1 MLKMRRLVI
10 GLFCL
15 AATLGVFADG
25 PWGQGQFPQGGFPR
39 QGFPQFQQNGQ
50 QQQQQRFSPEK
61 YQADLEQYI
70 TKEACLTPQEA
81 SAFFPLFREMQK
93 KQRALY
99 NKMREDVRI
108 KPADEAACKKMIQK
122 HDQVELELKSIQQT
136 YHNKF
141 FSVMPASKV
150 FDVIKAEDSYH
161 RGLLRN
167 MGGMGRGPMGGGFP
181 QRGQGMQRGQG
192 QQKSQSGQSNTKK

>member
-1 MLKMRRLVI
+1 MRQLVI
-10 GLFCL
+10 GLVCL
-15 AATLGVFADG
+15 FALGVYADG
-25 PWGQGQFPQGGFPR
+25 PWGQFPQNNNGFPR
-39 QGFPQFQQNGQ
+39 QGFPQQGFQQH
-50 QQQQQRFSPEK
+50 QQQRFSPEK

-81 SAFFPLFREMQK
+81 AAFFPMFREMQK

-108 KPADEAACKKMIQK
+108 KPTDEAACKKMIQK

-150 FDVIKAEDSYH
+150 FDVIKAEDQFH

-167 MGGMGRGPMGGGFP
+167 MGGMGRGPMGGFP
-181 QRGQGMQRGQG
+181 QRGQGQRGLG
-192 QQKSQSGQSNTKK
+192 QQRTPSNTKK

>member
-1 MLKMRRLVI
+1 MRRLII

-15 AATLGVFADG
+15 ATLCASA
-25 PWGQGQFPQGGFPR
+25 QGFPQQGFPR
-39 QGFPQFQQNGQ
+39 QNGFQQGGFSQQNG
-50 QQQQQRFSPEK
+50 QQQRFSPEK
-61 YQADLEQYI
+61 SQADLEQYI

-108 KPADEAACKKMIQK
+108 KPADEDACKKMIQK
-122 HDQVELELKSIQQT
+122 RDQVELELKSIQQT

-141 FSVMPASKV
+141 FSVIPPSKV
-150 FDVIKAEDSYH
+150 FDVIRAEDQYH
-161 RGLLRN
+161 RGMFRN
-167 MGGMGRGPMGGGFP
+167 WGRGPAGAFSP
-181 QRGQGMQRGQG
+181 RGQRGQG
-192 QQKSQSGQSNTKK
+192 QQRGQSNNKK

>member
-1 MLKMRRLVI
+1 MRKLLVI
-10 GLFCL
+10 GLVCL
-15 AATLGVFADG
+15 SSMGAFAQG
-25 PWGQGQFPQGGFPR
+25 PFPQQGFPR
-39 QGFPQFQQNGQ
+39 QGFPQQNFQQQ
-50 QQQQQRFSPEK
+50 PPKFSPEK

-99 NKMREDVRI
+99 NRMREDVRI
-108 KPADEAACKKMIQK
+108 KPTDEAACKKMIQK
-122 HDQVELELKSIQQT
+122 RDQVELELKSIQQT

-141 FSVMPASKV
+141 FSVIPASKV
-150 FDVIKAEDSYH
+150 FDVIKAEDNYH

-167 MGGMGRGPMGGGFP
+167 MGGMGRNPMMGGFP
-181 QRGQGMQRGQG
+181 PRMPGAQQGGSG
-192 QQKSQSGQSNTKK
+192 QQKGQSNTKK

>member
-1 MLKMRRLVI
+1 MRRLVI
-10 GLFCL
+10 IGLVCL
-15 AATLGVFADG
+15 SALGAYADG
-25 PWGQGQFPQGGFPR
+25 PWGQFPQNNGFPR
-39 QGFPQFQQNGQ
+39 QGFPQQGFQ

-122 HDQVELELKSIQQT
+122 RDQVELELKSIQQT

-167 MGGMGRGPMGGGFP
+167 MGRGPMGATMGAPMGGFAP
-181 QRGQGMQRGQG
+181 RGQGPQQRGQG
-192 QQKSQSGQSNTKK
+192 QQKGQSNTKK

>member
-1 MLKMRRLVI
+1 MKRLVI
-10 GLFCL
+10 GLFCF
-15 AATLGVFADG
+15 AAALGVSADG
-25 PWGQGQFPQGGFPR
+25 PWGQYPQGGFGPR

-81 SAFFPLFREMQK
+81 AAFFPMFREMQK

-108 KPADEAACKKMIQK
+108 KPTDEAACKKMIQK
-122 HDQVELELKSIQQT
+122 RDQVELELKSIQQT

-141 FSVMPASKV
+141 FGVISPSMV
-150 FDVIKAEDSYH
+150 FDVIKAEDNYH

-167 MGGMGRGPMGGGFP
+167 MGRGPMGGAAMGFP
-181 QRGQGMQRGQG
+181 RGQNLQQRGQG
-192 QQKSQSGQSNTKK
+192 QQKSQSNTKK

>member
-1 MLKMRRLVI
+1 MRRLII

-15 AATLGVFADG
+15 ATLGVSA
-25 PWGQGQFPQGGFPR
+25 QGFPQQGFPR
-39 QGFPQFQQNGQ
+39 QNGFQQGGFSQ
-50 QQQQQRFSPEK
+50 QNRQQQRFSPEK

-108 KPADEAACKKMIQK
+108 KPTDEAACKKMIQK
-122 HDQVELELKSIQQT
+122 RDQVELELKSIQQT

-141 FSVMPASKV
+141 FSVISASKV
-150 FDVIKAEDSYH
+150 FDVIKAEDQYH

-167 MGGMGRGPMGGGFP
+167 MGRGPMGAMGAPMGGFP
-181 QRGQGMQRGQG
+181 LRGQG
-192 QQKSQSGQSNTKK
+192 QPRGQSQQKGQSNNKK

>member
-1 MLKMRRLVI
+1 MRRLVI
-10 GLFCL
+10 IGLVCL
-15 AATLGVFADG
+15 SALGASA
-25 PWGQGQFPQGGFPR
+25 QNFPR
-39 QGFPQFQQNGQ
+39 QGFPQQGFPQQNF

-81 SAFFPLFREMQK
+81 AAFFPMFREMQK

-108 KPADEAACKKMIQK
+108 KPTDEAACKKMIQK
-122 HDQVELELKSIQQT
+122 RDQVELELKSIQQT

-141 FSVMPASKV
+141 FSVISASKV
-150 FDVIKAEDSYH
+150 FDVIKAEDQYH

-167 MGGMGRGPMGGGFP
+167 MGRGPMGAMGAPMGGFP
-181 QRGQGMQRGQG
+181 LRGQG
-192 QQKSQSGQSNTKK
+192 QPRGQSQQKGQSNNKK

>member
-1 MLKMRRLVI
+1 MRRLVI
-10 GLFCL
+10 IGLVCL
-15 AATLGVFADG
+15 SALGASA
-25 PWGQGQFPQGGFPR
+25 QNFPR
-39 QGFPQFQQNGQ
+39 QGFPQQNF

-70 TKEACLTPQEA
+70 TKEACLTPKEA
-81 SAFFPLFREMQK
+81 AAFFPLFREMQK

-108 KPADEAACKKMIQK
+108 KPTDEAACKKMIQK
-122 HDQVELELKSIQQT
+122 RDQVELELKSIQQT

-150 FDVIKAEDSYH
+150 FDVIKAEDQYH

-167 MGGMGRGPMGGGFP
+167 MGGMGRGPVGAFP
-181 QRGQGMQRGQG
+181 QRGQGLQRGQG
-192 QQKSQSGQSNTKK
+192 QQPRGQSNTKK

>member
-1 MLKMRRLVI
+1 MRRLVVI
-10 GLFCL
+10 GLVCL
-15 AATLGVFADG
+15 TAFGAFADG
-25 PWGQGQFPQGGFPR
+25 PWSQNRQGGFPQGGFPR
-39 QGFPQFQQNGQ
+39 QGFPQQNFQ
-50 QQQQQRFSPEK
+50 QQQQKFSPEK

-81 SAFFPLFREMQK
+81 AAFFPLFREMQK

-99 NKMREDVRI
+99 NKMRDDVRI
-108 KPADEAACKKMIQK
+108 KPTDEAACKKMIQK
-122 HDQVELELKSIQQT
+122 RDQVELELKSIQQT

-150 FDVIKAEDSYH
+150 FDVIKAEDNYH

-167 MGGMGRGPMGGGFP
+167 MGGMGRAPMMGAFP
-181 QRGQGMQRGQG
+181 QRGQVQGQG
-192 QQKSQSGQSNTKK
+192 QQRGQTNKQSSTKK

>member
-1 MLKMRRLVI
+1 MRRLII

-15 AATLGVFADG
+15 ATLGASA
-25 PWGQGQFPQGGFPR
+25 QCFPQRGFPR
-39 QGFPQFQQNGQ
+39 QNGFQQGGFSQQNG
-50 QQQQQRFSPEK
+50 QQQRFSPEK

-108 KPADEAACKKMIQK
+108 KPTDEAACKKMIQK
-122 HDQVELELKSIQQT
+122 RDQVELELKSIQQT

-141 FSVMPASKV
+141 FSVISASKV
-150 FDVIKAEDSYH
+150 FDVIKAEDQYH

-167 MGGMGRGPMGGGFP
+167 MGRGPMGAMGAPMGGFP
-181 QRGQGMQRGQG
+181 LRGQG
-192 QQKSQSGQSNTKK
+192 QPRGHSQQKGQSNNKK

>member
-1 MLKMRRLVI
+1 MRRLII

-15 AATLGVFADG
+15 ATLGASAQD
-25 PWGQGQFPQGGFPR
+25 FPQQGFPR
-39 QGFPQFQQNGQ
+39 QNRFQQGGFSQQNG
-50 QQQQQRFSPEK
+50 QQQRFSPEK

-108 KPADEAACKKMIQK
+108 KPTDEAACKKMIQK
-122 HDQVELELKSIQQT
+122 RDQVELELKSIQQT

-141 FSVMPASKV
+141 FSVISASKV
-150 FDVIKAEDSYH
+150 FDVIKAEDQYH

-167 MGGMGRGPMGGGFP
+167 MGRGPMGAMGAPMGGFP
-181 QRGQGMQRGQG
+181 LRGQG
-192 QQKSQSGQSNTKK
+192 QPRGQSQQKGQSNNKK

>member
-1 MLKMRRLVI
+1 MMLKMRRLVI

-15 AATLGVFADG
+15 AVTLGVYADG

-39 QGFPQFQQNGQ
+39 QGFPQFSQQQNGR
-50 QQQQQRFSPEK
+50 QQRFSPEK

-122 HDQVELELKSIQQT
+122 RDQVELELKSIQQT

-141 FSVMPASKV
+141 LGVLSASKV
-150 FDVIKAEDSYH
+150 FDVIKAEDRFH
-161 RGLLRN
+161 RKTFRN
-167 MGGMGRGPMGGGFP
+167 WGNGKRPE
-181 QRGQGMQRGQG
+181 
-192 QQKSQSGQSNTKK
+192 KK

>member
-1 MLKMRRLVI
+1 MRRLVI
-10 GLFCL
+10 IGLVCL
-15 AATLGVFADG
+15 SALGAYADG
-25 PWGQGQFPQGGFPR
+25 PWGQFPQNNGFPR
-39 QGFPQFQQNGQ
+39 QGFPQQGFQ

-81 SAFFPLFREMQK
+81 AAFFPMFREMQK

-108 KPADEAACKKMIQK
+108 KPTDEAACKKMIQK
-122 HDQVELELKSIQQT
+122 RDQVELELKSIQQT

-150 FDVIKAEDSYH
+150 FDVIKAEDQYH

-167 MGGMGRGPMGGGFP
+167 MGGMGRGPMGAFP
-181 QRGQGMQRGQG
+181 QRGQGQRGQG
-192 QQKSQSGQSNTKK
+192 QQRTPSNTKK

>member
-1 MLKMRRLVI
+1 MRRLVI
-10 GLFCL
+10 IGLVCL
-15 AATLGVFADG
+15 SALGASAQNFPRQV
-25 PWGQGQFPQGGFPR
+25 FPQ
-39 QGFPQFQQNGQ
+39 QGFPQQNF
-50 QQQQQRFSPEK
+50 QQQRFSPEK

-70 TKEACLTPQEA
+70 TKEACLTPKEA
-81 SAFFPLFREMQK
+81 AAFFPLFREMQK

-108 KPADEAACKKMIQK
+108 KPTDEAACKKMIQK
-122 HDQVELELKSIQQT
+122 RDQVELELKSIQQT

-150 FDVIKAEDSYH
+150 FDVIKAEDQYH

-167 MGGMGRGPMGGGFP
+167 MGGMGRGPIGAFP
-181 QRGQGMQRGQG
+181 QRGQGLQRGQG
-192 QQKSQSGQSNTKK
+192 QQQRGQSNTKK

>member
-1 MLKMRRLVI
+1 MKRLVI
-10 GLFCL
+10 IGLVCL
-15 AATLGVFADG
+15 SALGASA
-25 PWGQGQFPQGGFPR
+25 QNFPR
-39 QGFPQFQQNGQ
+39 QGFPQQGFPQQNFQQP
-50 QQQQQRFSPEK
+50 QQQQRFSPEK

-81 SAFFPLFREMQK
+81 AAFFPMFREMQK

-99 NKMREDVRI
+99 NRMREDVRI
-108 KPADEAACKKMIQK
+108 KPTDEAACKKMIQK
-122 HDQVELELKSIQQT
+122 RDQVELELKSIQQT

-150 FDVIKAEDSYH
+150 FDVIKAEDQYH

-167 MGGMGRGPMGGGFP
+167 MGGMGRGPMGAFP
-181 QRGQGMQRGQG
+181 QRGQGLQQRGQG
-192 QQKSQSGQSNTKK
+192 QQQKGQSNTKK

>member
-1 MLKMRRLVI
+1 MRRLII

-15 AATLGVFADG
+15 ATLGVSA
-25 PWGQGQFPQGGFPR
+25 QGFPQQGFPR
-39 QGFPQFQQNGQ
+39 QNGFQQGGFSQQNG
-50 QQQQQRFSPEK
+50 QQQRFSPEK

-108 KPADEAACKKMIQK
+108 KPTDEAACKKMIQK
-122 HDQVELELKSIQQT
+122 RDQVELELKSIQQT

-141 FSVMPASKV
+141 FSVISASKV
-150 FDVIKAEDSYH
+150 FDVIKAEDQYH

-167 MGGMGRGPMGGGFP
+167 MGRGPMGAMGAPMGGFP
-181 QRGQGMQRGQG
+181 LRGQG
-192 QQKSQSGQSNTKK
+192 QPRGQSQQKGQSNNKK

>member
-1 MLKMRRLVI
+1 MRRLII

-15 AATLGVFADG
+15 ATLCASA
-25 PWGQGQFPQGGFPR
+25 QGFPQQGFPR
-39 QGFPQFQQNGQ
+39 QNGFPQQGFGQ
-50 QQQQQRFSPEK
+50 QKSQQQKFSPEK

-81 SAFFPLFREMQK
+81 AAFFPLFREMQK

-108 KPADEAACKKMIQK
+108 KPTDEAACKKMIQK
-122 HDQVELELKSIQQT
+122 RDQVELELKSIQQT

-141 FSVMPASKV
+141 FSVISPSKV
-150 FDVIKAEDSYH
+150 FDVIKAEDQYH

-167 MGGMGRGPMGGGFP
+167 MGGMGRTPMMGGFP
-181 QRGQGMQRGQG
+181 RMQGQG
-192 QQKSQSGQSNTKK
+192 QQQRGFGQQQKGQSNTKK

>member
-1 MLKMRRLVI
+1 MKRLVI

-15 AATLGVFADG
+15 AATLGVLADG
-25 PWGQGQFPQGGFPR
+25 PWEQYPQGGFPR
-39 QGFPQFQQNGQ
+39 QGFPQFQQQNG

-81 SAFFPLFREMQK
+81 AAFFPLFREMQK

-99 NKMREDVRI
+99 NKMRDDVRI
-108 KPADEAACKKMIQK
+108 KPTDESACKKMIQK
-122 HDQVELELKSIQQT
+122 RDQVELELKSIQQT

-150 FDVIKAEDSYH
+150 FDVIKAEDQYH

-167 MGGMGRGPMGGGFP
+167 LGRGPVGAFAPRMQG
-181 QRGQGMQRGQG
+181 QRGQVQPRGQV
-192 QQKSQSGQSNTKK
+192 QSGGQSNTKK

>member
-1 MLKMRRLVI
+1 MRQLVI
-10 GLFCL
+10 GLVCL
-15 AATLGVFADG
+15 FALGVYADG
-25 PWGQGQFPQGGFPR
+25 PWGQYPQGGFGPR
-39 QGFPQFQQNGQ
+39 QGFPQFQQPNGH
-50 QQQQQRFSPEK
+50 QQQRFSPEK

-81 SAFFPLFREMQK
+81 AAFFPLFREMQK

-108 KPADEAACKKMIQK
+108 KPTDEAACKKMIQK
-122 HDQVELELKSIQQT
+122 RDQVELELKSIQQT

-150 FDVIKAEDSYH
+150 FDVIKAEDNYH

-167 MGGMGRGPMGGGFP
+167 MGRGPMGGAVMGGFP
-181 QRGQGMQRGQG
+181 RGQNLQQRGQG
-192 QQKSQSGQSNTKK
+192 QQKSQSNTKK

>member
-1 MLKMRRLVI
+1 MRRLVI
-10 GLFCL
+10 LGLVCL
-15 AATLGVFADG
+15 SVLGVSAQNF
-25 PWGQGQFPQGGFPR
+25 PRQNFPQ
-39 QGFPQFQQNGQ
+39 QGFPQPNFQ

-81 SAFFPLFREMQK
+81 AAFFPMFREMQK

-108 KPADEAACKKMIQK
+108 KPTDEAACKKMIQK
-122 HDQVELELKSIQQT
+122 RDQVELELKSIQQT

-150 FDVIKAEDSYH
+150 FDVIKAEDNYH

-167 MGGMGRGPMGGGFP
+167 MGGMGRNPMMGTFP
-181 QRGQGMQRGQG
+181 QRGQGQQQRGQ
-192 QQKSQSGQSNTKK
+192 TKPQTGNKK

>member
-1 MLKMRRLVI
+1 MRRLII

-15 AATLGVFADG
+15 AILGASA
-25 PWGQGQFPQGGFPR
+25 QGFPQNFPRQNGFPQGGFP
-39 QGFPQFQQNGQ
+39 QQKG
-50 QQQQQRFSPEK
+50 QQQRFSPEK

-99 NKMREDVRI
+99 TKMREDVRI
-108 KPADEAACKKMIQK
+108 KPTDEAACKKMIQK
-122 HDQVELELKSIQQT
+122 RDQVELELKSIQQT

-141 FSVMPASKV
+141 FGVLSPSKV
-150 FDVIKAEDSYH
+150 FDVIRAEDTYH

-167 MGGMGRGPMGGGFP
+167 MGRGPMGGAMGGFP
-181 QRGQGMQRGQG
+181 RMQGQPRGQG
-192 QQKSQSGQSNTKK
+192 QQKGQSNTKK

>member
-1 MLKMRRLVI
+1 MRRLII

-15 AATLGVFADG
+15 ATLGVSA
-25 PWGQGQFPQGGFPR
+25 QGFPQQGFPR
-39 QGFPQFQQNGQ
+39 QNGFQQGGFSQQNG
-50 QQQQQRFSPEK
+50 QQQRFSPEK

-108 KPADEAACKKMIQK
+108 KPTDEAACKKMIQK
-122 HDQVELELKSIQQT
+122 RDQVELELKSIQQT
-136 YHNKF
+136 YHNMF

-150 FDVIKAEDSYH
+150 FDVIKAEDQYH

-167 MGGMGRGPMGGGFP
+167 MGRGPMGAMGAPMGGFP
-181 QRGQGMQRGQG
+181 LRGQG
-192 QQKSQSGQSNTKK
+192 QPRGQSQQKGQSNNKK

>member
-1 MLKMRRLVI
+1 MRRIVFVCLV
-10 GLFCL
+10 CL
-15 AATLGVFADG
+15 SALGAYADG
-25 PWGQGQFPQGGFPR
+25 PWEQFPQNGFPR
-39 QGFPQFQQNGQ
+39 QGFPQQNF

-70 TKEACLTPQEA
+70 TKEACLTPKEA
-81 SAFFPLFREMQK
+81 AAFFPLFREMQK

-108 KPADEAACKKMIQK
+108 KPTDEAACKKMIQK

-141 FSVMPASKV
+141 FSVIPASKV
-150 FDVIKAEDSYH
+150 FDVIRAEDSYR

-167 MGGMGRGPMGGGFP
+167 MSRGPMGAGPMAFP
-181 QRGQGMQRGQG
+181 PRGQG
-192 QQKSQSGQSNTKK
+192 QPRGQSNNKK

>member
-1 MLKMRRLVI
+1 MLKMRQLVI
-10 GLFCL
+10 GLVCL
-15 AATLGVFADG
+15 FALGVYADG
-25 PWGQGQFPQGGFPR
+25 PWGQYPQNNNGFPR
-39 QGFPQFQQNGQ
+39 QRFPQQGFQ

-108 KPADEAACKKMIQK
+108 KPTDEAACKKMIQK
-122 HDQVELELKSIQQT
+122 RDQVELELKSIQQT

-150 FDVIKAEDSYH
+150 FDVIKAEDNYH

-167 MGGMGRGPMGGGFP
+167 MGRGPMPTMGAPMGGFNP
-181 QRGQGMQRGQG
+181 RGQGLQQRGQG
-192 QQKSQSGQSNTKK
+192 QQKGQSNNKK